1 MTCSHAP
8 VPHIP
13 RMVRQDIVMPLSQP
27 IRGLDG
33 TLITEV
39 PVPKGTIILI
49 GMLASNRNPQL
60 WGPDAEEW
68 KPERWL
74 APLPEK
80 LVDAHIPGVYSHL

>member
-1 MTCSHAP
+1 
-8 VPHIP
+8 
-13 RMVRQDIVMPLSQP
+13 MVREDIVMPLSQP

-33 TLITEV
+33 TLISEIA
-39 PVPKGTIILI
+39 VPKGTIVLI

-74 APLPEK
+74 HPLPEAVK
-80 LVDAHIPGVYSHL
+80 EAHIPGVYSHL

>member
-1 MTCSHAP
+1 
-8 VPHIP
+8 
-13 RMVRQDIVMPLSQP
+13 MVREDIVMPLSQP

-33 TLITEV
+33 TLISEIA
-39 PVPKGTIILI
+39 VPKGTIVLT

-74 APLPEK
+74 HPLPETVK
-80 LVDAHIPGVYSHL
+80 EAHIPGVYSHL